1 MRQVAR
7 RLAWPLLRL
16 LPSSL
21 ILEIRRRRYLAALR
35 QHTTAEPELAV
46 VAALVKPGDF
56 CVDIGANFGVY
67 TVAMSRMV
75 GPSGQVVSAEPMP
88 ITYDLLAKNL
98 KQLGINNA
106 QAIQCAVSDRAGTV
120 SMTLPKWE
128 FGAPNFYEAHVSA
141 DEEASDAI
149 IPSRRLDD
157 ILAGHGRAP
166 VFIKCDVEGHE
177 LSVLKGAGYTLQSK
191 AAWLIEISGNPDDGT
206 SRAAEV
212 MRIMSRAGYGTYR
225 LNAGKLALREPGD
238 AFINYFFLRPNH
250 LQDLGNAGLLDTR
263 KTTVSAQ

>member
-16 LPSSL
+16 LPPSL

-35 QHTTAEPELAV
+35 QHNTAEPELAV
-46 VAALVKPGDF
+46 VDALVTPGDF

-75 GPSGQVVSAEPMP
+75 GPTGNVVSAEPMP
-88 ITYDLLAKNL
+88 ITYGLLAKNL
-98 KQLGINNA
+98 KQLRISNA
-106 QAIQCAVSDRAGTV
+106 HAIQCAVSDRDGTV

-141 DEEASDAI
+141 DGEASDAV
-149 IPSRRLDD
+149 IPSRT
-157 ILAGHGRAP
+157 P

-177 LSVLKGAGYTLQSK
+177 LSVLKGASKTLQSK
-191 AAWLIEISGNPDDGT
+191 AAWLIEISGNPDDET
-206 SRAAEV
+206 SHAAEV
-212 MRIMSRAGYGTYR
+212 MRIMSRAGYGMYR
-225 LNAGKLALREPGD
+225 FNAGKLALREPDD
-238 AFINYFFLRPNH
+238 AFVNYFFLQPNH
-250 LQDLGNAGLLDTR
+250 LQHVANAGLLDTH
-263 KTTVSAQ
+263 KTAVSAQ

>member
-46 VAALVKPGDF
+46 VAALVQPGDF

-88 ITYDLLAKNL
+88 ITYGLLAKNL
-98 KQLGINNA
+98 KQLRINNA
-106 QAIQCAVSDRAGTV
+106 QAIQCAVSDRDGTV

-141 DEEASDAI
+141 EGEASDAV
-149 IPSRRLDD
+149 IPSRQLDD
-157 ILAGHGRAP
+157 ILAATGRAP

-177 LSVLKGAGYTLQSK
+177 LSVLKGAGNTLQSK
-191 AAWLIEISGNPDDGT
+191 AAWLIEISGNPDDDRST
-206 SRAAEV
+206 AAEV
-212 MRIMSRAGYGTYR
+212 MRIMSRAGYSPYR
-225 LNAGKLALREPGD
+225 LHEGKVTQRERGD
-238 AFINYFFLRPNH
+238 DFVNYFFLQREH
-250 LQDLGNAGLLDTR
+250 LQHLRDAGLN
-263 KTTVSAQ
+263 

>member
-21 ILEIRRRRYLAALR
+21 VLEIRRRRYLAALR
-35 QHTTAEPELAV
+35 QQNTAEPELAV

-75 GPSGQVVSAEPMP
+75 GPTGKVVSAEPMP
-88 ITYDLLAKNL
+88 ITYGLLARNL
-98 KQLGINNA
+98 KQLRVSNA
-106 QAIQCAVSDRAGTV
+106 QAIQCAVSDRDGTV

-141 DEEASDAI
+141 DGEASDAV

-157 ILAGHGRAP
+157 VLAGAGRAP

-177 LSVLKGAGYTLQSK
+177 LSVLKGATKTLQSK
-191 AAWLIEISGNPDDGT
+191 AAWLIEISGDPDAKT
-206 SRAAEV
+206 SNAAEV
-212 MRIMSRAGYGTYR
+212 MRIMSAAGYGTFR
-225 LNAGKLALREPGD
+225 LHAGKVALREPGD
-238 AFINYFFLRPNH
+238 EFVNYFFLQPSH
-250 LQDLGNAGLLDTR
+250 LQDLRNAGLLDR
-263 KTTVSAQ
+263 NLTVPAQ